1 MIFKTVA
8 LKTQSFAQRIFR
20 QQVEENAIISV
31 NNLLTVRRFQDI
43 SRKDISLIDA
53 YYGTQVLSDFK
64 LNLEEFYA
72 AYLNYCLKDRRLDL
86 QELAELRHLKQ
97 LFGLSDQAV
106 DHLHQ
111 RIGGVVYQQTFAEAV
126 SDGKLTHEEKA
137 FLHEL
142 EDTLCLPKTLSEKIS
157 YEVSSGFLQ
166 EKLSL
171 VSEDQ
176 RLSQEEERELRAI
189 SNSLGISLSAQSVSG
204 KHLQRMKLYWAL
216 ENLDLPITTSGVP
229 LQKGEVCHCK
239 SESVEWKKVSGRNW
253 SPPHSTQRLFDGSE
267 VPVTTAYG
275 GRYLEPVDNGAIY
288 ITDRRIIFDGVEKRT
303 SVKLE
308 KIQRV
313 KAYVGA
319 LEIVRESG
327 KNPIFHCKEPG
338 ELGVLLD
345 RLLRE
350 SRL

>member
-31 NNLLTVRRFQDI
+31 NNLLSVRDFQDI
-43 SRKDISLIDA
+43 SRNDISVIDA
-53 YYGTQVLSDFK
+53 HYGTQVLSDFK

-72 AYLNYCLKDRRLDL
+72 VYLNHCLKDRRLDL

-111 RIGGVVYQQTFAEAV
+111 CIGGAVYQQTFAEAV
-126 SDGKLTHEEKA
+126 ADGRLTHEEKA

-142 EDTLCLPKTLSEKIS
+142 EDTLCLPKKLSEKIS
-157 YEVSSGFLQ
+157 YEVSSGFLR

-176 RLSQEEERELRAI
+176 RLSPEEEKELRAI
-189 SNSLGISLSAQSVSG
+189 STSLGMSVSAQSVSG

-216 ENLDLPITTSGVP
+216 ENLNLPIVPSGVP
-229 LQKGEVCHCK
+229 LQKGEVCHCMA
-239 SESVEWKKVSGRNW
+239 ESVEWKKVSGRNW
-253 SPPHSTQRLFDGSE
+253 SAPHSTQRLFDGSE
-267 VPVTTAYG
+267 VPVATAYG
-275 GRYLEPVDNGAIY
+275 GRYLESVDHGTVY
-288 ITDRRIIFDGVEKRT
+288 ITSRRIIFDGMENRI

-308 KIQRV
+308 KILRV
-313 KAYVGA
+313 KAYAGA
-319 LEIVRESG
+319 LEIVREIG

-338 ELGVLLD
+338 EIGVLLD
-345 RLLRE
+345 RLMRGN
-350 SRL
+350 RL